1 MRTKKNTREI
11 LLKNAT
17 NLFYEKG
24 YTNTS
29 IREIGARTG
38 ISSSI
43 IYHYF
48 KNKEELLFEI
58 THSSTKDLI
67 QSLRET
73 EERISDPVEC
83 LREMLTWQTVIF
95 SLKKKKEGKILAI
108 DSYQLRGKRGDIIRK
123 MQREIYDIYLEKVKE
138 IKEKGLLKEIDL
150 TVLTFCIFGIINSF
164 HNWYKDS
171 GRLSKEGVAENMEKL
186 LFHGILKQEIDWK

>member
-1 MRTKKNTREI
+1 MGTKNTREL
-11 LLKNAT
+11 LLKSAI
-17 NLFYEKG
+17 NLFSQKG
-24 YTNTS
+24 YANTS
-29 IREIGARTG
+29 IREIGAKIG

-58 THSSTKDLI
+58 TRSSTEDLV

-83 LREMLTWQTVIF
+83 LREMLTEQTVIF
-95 SLKKKKEGKILAI
+95 SLKRKKEGKILAI
-108 DSYQLRGKRGDIIRK
+108 DSYQLRGKRGDSIRK
-123 MQREIYDIYLEKVKE
+123 MQREIYDIYTGKIKE
-138 IKEKGLLKEIDL
+138 IEEKGLLKKVDL
-150 TVLTFCIFGIINSF
+150 TVLTFSIFGIINSF

-171 GRLSKEGVAENMEKL
+171 GRLSKEEVAENMEKL
-186 LFHGILKQEIDWK
+186 LFHGILKQKID